1 MLDVIVH
8 AASGVKKYVTVLN
21 TGISKMQ
28 DANTV
33 LLQYMQLVKGLLI
46 SLTINTFTILS
57 HFAMLTLWLVKTEG
71 IHILLNS
78 SVFLTDVKL
87 FDLILLHV

>member
-1 MLDVIVH
+1 MIVH

-33 LLQYMQLVKGLLI
+33 LLQNMQLVKGLRIL
-46 SLTINTFTILS
+46 LTINTFAILS
-57 HFAMLTLWLVKTEG
+57 HFALLTLWLVKTG
-71 IHILLNS
+71 NS
-78 SVFLTDVKL
+78 YFIEFVCISNWCEAIW
-87 FDLILLHV
+87 ILLHG

>member
-21 TGISKMQ
+21 IWISKMQ

-33 LLQYMQLVKGLLI
+33 LLQYMQLV
-46 SLTINTFTILS
+46 
-57 HFAMLTLWLVKTEG
+57 
-71 IHILLNS
+71 
-78 SVFLTDVKL
+78 
-87 FDLILLHV
+87 